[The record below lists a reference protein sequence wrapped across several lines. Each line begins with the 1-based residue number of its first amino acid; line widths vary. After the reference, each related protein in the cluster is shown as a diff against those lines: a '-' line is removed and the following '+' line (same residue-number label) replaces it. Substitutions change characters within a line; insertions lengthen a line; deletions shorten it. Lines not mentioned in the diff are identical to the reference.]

1 MASSRDDFVIA
12 IRSAFLKKSNKQ
24 KFSLL
29 TLVFLSIS
37 IIILSSFDI
46 KLVRQTKNIIN
57 EIIYRTSFIASYPEN
72 FILKSID
79 EIIDYSS
86 FYEEYKENVNEIE
99 NLKSE
104 KISNKI
110 IKSENEELKALIEDF
125 ILSSDKILAKVIVD
139 HNSPFLKS
147 LIINKGSKDNIK
159 IGTNIYDKSYLV
171 GKVVEVNYKTSRVLL
186 ISDFNSN
193 VPVSIAPGNI
203 QAIISG
209 NGKNSGEIKYVKGNY
224 LNDIDNK
231 SIAYTSGT
239 GSVYK
244 SGIPVGRV
252 EILENQ
258 SLKTLKVNFYS
269 NFGQLKYVFAEVYN
283 ESYEIIDEK
292 NEEIAETDNQT
303 QSLKITD
310 KLKLDLLNEQI
321 EIYTNTNSKLL
332 NENKELEAKIN
343 DLNTQLVNL
352 LNTIDSQNKTIN
364 QNKIDNKEL
373 EFLKLN
379 LIYNKKCKKT
389 FTNPKGF
396 KFGTNEYRECVIN
409 KGKLPW

>member
-1 MASSRDDFVIA
+1 MASGRDDFVIA

-57 EIIYRTSFIASYPEN
+57 EIIYRTSFMVSYPEN
-72 FILKSID
+72 FILRSID

-86 FYEEYKENVNEIE
+86 FYEEHKANVNEIE

-186 ISDFNSN
+186 ISDLNSN

-224 LNDIDNK
+224 LNDIDNQ

-252 EILENQ
+252 EILVNQ

-303 QSLKITD
+303 QGLKITD

-332 NENKELEAKIN
+332 SENKELEAKIN

-396 KFGTNEYRECVIN
+396 KFGTKEYRECVIN

>member
-1 MASSRDDFVIA
+1 MSSSRDDFVIA

-29 TLVFLSIS
+29 TLVFLSIL
-37 IIILSSFDI
+37 IIILSIFDI

-57 EIIYRTSFIASYPEN
+57 EIIFRSSFIVSYPEN
-72 FILKSID
+72 FILKSIN

-86 FYEEYKENVNEIE
+86 FYEKHKENVNEIE

-110 IKSENEELKALIEDF
+110 IISENKELKALIEDY

-186 ISDFNSN
+186 ISDLNSN

-224 LNDIDNK
+224 LNDIDDK

-303 QSLKITD
+303 QDLKITD

-379 LIYNKKCKKT
+379 LIYNKKCKKA

-396 KFGTNEYRECVIN
+396 KFGTKEYRECVIN

>member
-1 MASSRDDFVIA
+1 MASSRDDFIIA

-29 TLVFLSIS
+29 TLVFLSIL
-37 IIILSSFDI
+37 IIILSSFEL
-46 KLVRQTKNIIN
+46 KLVRQTKTIIN
-57 EIIYRTSFIASYPEN
+57 EIVYRSSLIVSYPEN
-72 FILKSID
+72 FILKSIN

-86 FYEEYKENVNEIE
+86 FYEEYKKSVIEIE

-110 IKSENEELKALIEDF
+110 VRSENEELKELIEDYSS
-125 ILSSDKILAKVIVD
+125 SSDKILAKVMFD

-171 GKVVEVNYKTSRVLL
+171 GKVVEINYKSSRVLL
-186 ISDFNSN
+186 ISDLNSN
-193 VPVSIAPGNI
+193 IPVSIAPSNI
-203 QAIISG
+203 QAIVSG

-224 LNDIDNK
+224 LDDIEDK

-239 GSVYK
+239 GSMYK
-244 SGIPVGRV
+244 SGIPVGKV

-258 SLKTLKVNFYS
+258 GLRTLKVNFYS
-269 NFGQLKYVFAEVYN
+269 NFSQLKYVFAEVYS
-283 ESYEIIDEK
+283 ESNEIIDEK
-292 NEEIAETDNQT
+292 NEENTETDNQKKE
-303 QSLKITD
+303 LKVTD

-321 EIYTNTNSKLL
+321 EIYTNTNLKLL
-332 NENKELEAKIN
+332 NENKELEKNIN
-343 DLNTQLVNL
+343 DLNIELVNL
-352 LNTIDSQNKTIN
+352 LNTIGSQKKTIN
-364 QNKIDNKEL
+364 QNKIDNTEL

-379 LIYNKKCKKT
+379 LIYSKKCSKSLV
-389 FTNPKGF
+389 NLKGF
-396 KFGTNEYRECVIN
+396 KFGTKKYRECVIN
-409 KGKLPW
+409 KGKL

>member
-29 TLVFLSIS
+29 TLVFLSIL
-37 IIILSSFDI
+37 IIVLSNLEI
-46 KLVRQTKNIIN
+46 KLVRQTRNVIN
-57 EIIYRTSFIASYPEN
+57 EIIYRSSFIISYPEN
-72 FILKSID
+72 FILKSIN

-86 FYEEYKENVNEIE
+86 FYEEHKENVNEIE

-110 IKSENEELKALIEDF
+110 IRSENEELKALIEDY

-186 ISDFNSN
+186 ISDLNSN

-224 LNDIDNK
+224 LNDIDDK

-239 GSVYK
+239 GSIYK

-258 SLKTLKVNFYS
+258 SLKNQIRKIHFIT
-269 NFGQLKYVFAEVYN
+269 EV
-283 ESYEIIDEK
+283 I
-292 NEEIAETDNQT
+292 
-303 QSLKITD
+303 
-310 KLKLDLLNEQI
+310 
-321 EIYTNTNSKLL
+321 
-332 NENKELEAKIN
+332 
-343 DLNTQLVNL
+343 
-352 LNTIDSQNKTIN
+352 
-364 QNKIDNKEL
+364 
-373 EFLKLN
+373 
-379 LIYNKKCKKT
+379 
-389 FTNPKGF
+389 
-396 KFGTNEYRECVIN
+396 
-409 KGKLPW
+409 

>member
-29 TLVFLSIS
+29 TLVFLSIL
-37 IIILSSFDI
+37 IIVLSNLEI
-46 KLVRQTKNIIN
+46 KLVRQARNVIN
-57 EIIYRTSFIASYPEN
+57 EIIYRSSFIISYPEN
-72 FILKSID
+72 FILKSIN

-86 FYEEYKENVNEIE
+86 FYEEHKENVNEIE

-110 IKSENEELKALIEDF
+110 IRSENEELKALIEDY

-186 ISDFNSN
+186 ISDLNSN

-224 LNDIDNK
+224 LNDIDDK

-239 GSVYK
+239 GSIYK

-269 NFGQLKYVFAEVYN
+269 NFKQLKYVFAEVYS

-303 QSLKITD
+303 QDLKITD

-321 EIYTNTNSKLL
+321 EIYTNTNAKLF

-396 KFGTNEYRECVIN
+396 KFGTKEYRECIIN
-409 KGKLPW
+409 KGN

>member
-29 TLVFLSIS
+29 TLVFLSIL
-37 IIILSSFDI
+37 IIVLSNLEI
-46 KLVRQTKNIIN
+46 KLVRQTRNVIN
-57 EIIYRTSFIASYPEN
+57 EIIYRSSFIISYPEN
-72 FILKSID
+72 FILKSIK
-79 EIIDYSS
+79 EIINYSS
-86 FYEEYKENVNEIE
+86 FYEEYKENVVEIE

-110 IKSENEELKALIEDF
+110 IRSENEELKALIEDY

-186 ISDFNSN
+186 ISDLNSN

-224 LNDIDNK
+224 LNDIDDK

-239 GSVYK
+239 GSIYK

-269 NFGQLKYVFAEVYN
+269 NFKQLKYVFAEVYS

-303 QSLKITD
+303 QDLKITD

-321 EIYTNTNSKLL
+321 EIYTNTNAKLF
-332 NENKELEAKIN
+332 NEIR
-343 DLNTQLVNL
+343 QV
-352 LNTIDSQNKTIN
+352 
-364 QNKIDNKEL
+364 
-373 EFLKLN
+373 F
-379 LIYNKKCKKT
+379 Y
-389 FTNPKGF
+389 
-396 KFGTNEYRECVIN
+396 
-409 KGKLPW
+409 